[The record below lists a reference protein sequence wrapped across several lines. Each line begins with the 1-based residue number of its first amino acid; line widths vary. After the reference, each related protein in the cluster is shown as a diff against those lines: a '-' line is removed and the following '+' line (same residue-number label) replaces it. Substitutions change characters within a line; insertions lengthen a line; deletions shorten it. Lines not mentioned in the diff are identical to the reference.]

1 MSPRARWL
9 CSRRGRGAGLSE
21 ARATDIMWAIANP
34 NTHRSLIGERGW
46 GTREYELWLA
56 QVLISTLFE
65 ESARD

>member
-1 MSPRARWL
+1 
-9 CSRRGRGAGLSE
+9 
-21 ARATDIMWAIANP
+21 MWAIANP